1 MRAASSLIL
10 ASLLVATTVG
20 TAIAQE
26 PTEREQ
32 TLVYG
37 VPLASA
43 GRWDPHVGAEGLD
56 RIVTKAAYD
65 TLVTYVGNDLSQLV
79 PGVATEWSVSD
90 DALTYTFTLNP
101 EARFN
106 SGNPLT
112 SADVKWTYERLF
124 NLAGPPSFLAEPI
137 ASIEAPDPQ
146 TVVINLKSPDV
157 TFLRRLPTSNFAIL
171 DSVAA
176 AAAGGV
182 NGPDAPTTDTLSA
195 VLETSSMGSGPY
207 QISEWVVGERLVFDL
222 NPNSWRPE
230 PYFKRLILVNVEGM
244 EAQVAGLKQGDL
256 DITQEL
262 RPGLIE
268 ELKADPE
275 VQIVGSPGLIWYLM
289 GMTRRADLDPAVSQQ
304 LVQEAIHLALDYE
317 GIAALAPDLQPWYGM
332 NPPYLPGGVQE
343 DERPVRD
350 LERAR
355 ALLAEAG
362 FADGFE
368 TEICTSSATSTQ
380 PSMLDYAQK
389 IQADLAEVGIT
400 TTIDA
405 QENTAFLTKYRA
417 GAEEGGE
424 GCKIVLTIDG
434 PAFADPSQIA
444 DFLPGGPRGNR
455 LGWNADNLGW
465 DGEAYVAL
473 RDQAM
478 AETDEATRVDLWH
491 QIGVGMNTDG
501 PWIGIGSTPY
511 QFAASAD
518 IQGFD
523 VGSND
528 VFLFDPYVLSR

>member
-1 MRAASSLIL
+1 MRRASTLLLAAAL
-10 ASLLVATTVG
+10 VG
-20 TAIAQE
+20 TSIAVASAQE

-65 TLVTYVGNDLSQLV
+65 TLVTYVGNDLSEVV
-79 PGVATEWSVSD
+79 PGVATSWTVSD
-90 DALTYTFTLNP
+90 DAKTYTFTLNP
-101 EARFN
+101 DVRFN

-137 ASIEAPDPQ
+137 ESIEAPDPQ

-176 AAAGGV
+176 QAAGGV
-182 NGPDAPTTDTLSA
+182 NGPEAPETDTLSA
-195 VLETSSMGSGPY
+195 ILETSSMGSGPY

-222 NPNSWRPE
+222 NPNSWRDE
-230 PYFKRLILVNVEGM
+230 PYFKRIILVNVEGM
-244 EAQVAGLKQGDL
+244 EAQVAALKQGDI

-268 ELKADPE
+268 ELKADPA
-275 VQIVGSPGLIWYLM
+275 VQVVGSPGLIWYLM
-289 GMTRRADLDPAVSQQ
+289 GMTRKADLDPAVSQQ
-304 LVQEAIHLALDYE
+304 KVQEAIHLALDYE
-317 GIAALAPDLQPWYGM
+317 GIAALAPDLQPWFGM

-343 DERPVRD
+343 SERPVRD
-350 LERAR
+350 VERAK

-362 FADGFE
+362 FPDGFE
-368 TEICTSSATSTQ
+368 TEICTSSSTATQ

-389 IQADLAEVGIT
+389 IQADLAEVGIRA
-400 TTIDA
+400 TIDA

-417 GAEEGGE
+417 GAEEGPT
-424 GCKIVLTIDG
+424 GCRIVLTIDG
-434 PAFADPSQIA
+434 PAFVDPSQLV
-444 DFLPGGPRGNR
+444 DFLPGGSRGNR
-455 LGWNADNLGW
+455 MGWTANPGW
-465 DGEAYVAL
+465 DGERYVAL

-491 QIGVGMNTDG
+491 QIGTGMNVDG
-501 PWIGIGSTPY
+501 PWIGIGSTPF
-511 QFAASAD
+511 QFAANAD
-518 IQGFD
+518 IEGFEL
-523 VGSND
+523 GSND